1 MKEIGYQTWFDKEQ
15 LVGDTDVQMSQ
26 GIEQKKYL
34 LVFITNWY
42 HDKIEREI
50 ASDDCRCEFVY
61 TIKMKTI
68 ANMEV

>member
-34 LVFITNWY
+34 LVFITKWY

-50 ASDDCRCEFVY
+50 ANDNC
-61 TIKMKTI
+61 
-68 ANMEV
+68 

>member
-15 LVGDTDVQMSQ
+15 LVGDTNVQMSQ

-34 LVFITNWY
+34 LVFITKWY

-50 ASDDCRCEFVY
+50 ANDNCRYEFVY
-61 TIKMKTI
+61 AIKMKTI